1 MRNSAERGLSAQ
13 IRTRRWTEA
22 DARRVVEAWEGSG
35 ESGTGFGKR
44 LGLVPQRLYW
54 WRDRLRKIDRKAA
67 RAQSKGMQPVMAALV
82 PVAVRDADC
91 TVQAGGTPIVVEA
104 DLGLVVK
111 VSDVDATTAAWVAVL
126 ARVLRGVP

>member
-1 MRNSAERGLSAQ
+1 MRNSAARGLSSQ
-13 IRTRRWTEA
+13 IRARRWTEA
-22 DARRVVEAWEGSG
+22 DARCVVEAWQGSG
-35 ESGTGFGKR
+35 ESGNSFGKR

-67 RAQSKGMQPVMAALV
+67 RAQSKGVQPGMAALV

-104 DLGLVVK
+104 DLGLVVQ
-111 VSDVDATTAAWVAVL
+111 VNRVDATTAAWVAVL